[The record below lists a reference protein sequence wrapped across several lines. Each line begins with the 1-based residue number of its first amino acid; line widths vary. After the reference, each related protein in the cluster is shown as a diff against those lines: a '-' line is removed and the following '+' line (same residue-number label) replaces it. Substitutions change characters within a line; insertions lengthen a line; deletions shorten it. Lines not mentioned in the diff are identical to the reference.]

1 MISVGI
7 LGSGNIGVD
16 LAMRVLC
23 DTDLNLVLVA
33 GRRADSAGLSFLNS
47 KVPTSSNGIIGLLDH
62 LEDMDV
68 VFDATSSEAHEL
80 HWQLLEP
87 TNRLVIDLT
96 PSNIGMHY
104 VPFVLN
110 PHVTMGEHKLNLS
123 MISCGGQASIPVIN
137 AISKTANEVSY
148 IEVSSSIAS
157 KSAGIATREN
167 LDDYIHSTESA
178 IMNVVTCK
186 QVKVVLI
193 LNPALP
199 EVFMRT
205 TIQVRAKWESEYQV
219 QRGINLAV
227 RQVQTYVPGYRIV
240 DDLEIDGDI
249 LSLTVGVEGSGYHLP
264 KYAGNLDIIT
274 SAAIAAAKTYLP
286 EIPR

>member
-1 MISVGI
+1 
-7 LGSGNIGVD
+7 
-16 LAMRVLC
+16 MRVLC
-23 DTDLNLVLVA
+23 DSDLNLELVA
-33 GRRADSAGLSFLNS
+33 GRRADSAGLGLLRS
-47 KVPTSSNGIIGLLDH
+47 KVPTSSSGIIGLLDH
-62 LEDMDV
+62 LEDIDV

-96 PSNIGMHY
+96 PSNIGMHC

-110 PHVTMGEHKLNLS
+110 PHVSSGDSKLNLS
-123 MISCGGQASIPVIN
+123 MISCGGQASIPVID
-137 AISKTANEVSY
+137 AISKAAYGISY

-157 KSAGIATREN
+157 KSAGIATRQN

-178 IMNVVTCK
+178 ILNVVPCK

-219 QRGINLAV
+219 RRAIDIAV
-227 RQVQTYVPGYRIV
+227 QQVQTYVPGYRVI

-274 SAAIAAAKTYLP
+274 SAAIAVAKTYLP
-286 EIPR
+286 KILK